1 MSGLIANMMSFR
13 AVTAVIVSATIGGCS
28 LNTDEIATS
37 FVAPGKFDLLSC
49 QEIFQQARIKFTEI
63 EKLRDLMDKAK
74 QGPGGD
80 VAVALAY
87 RTEYTTRYGE
97 WRTLQ
102 DTAVRKNCDN
112 RQQSISERSLW

>member
-1 MSGLIANMMSFR
+1 MPKLIVDRPPFQITA
-13 AVTAVIVSATIGGCS
+13 AVIAAVAVGSCS

-63 EKLRDLMDKAK
+63 EKLRGLMDKAK